1 MVWTDKEKTSSFPNT
16 SFTNILKRVR
26 KYYDNIE
33 SVDGVNEN
41 EDGDDG
47 PNDIWE
53 EQKTNRHVKY

>member
-47 PNDIWE
+47 PNDI
-53 EQKTNRHVKY
+53 